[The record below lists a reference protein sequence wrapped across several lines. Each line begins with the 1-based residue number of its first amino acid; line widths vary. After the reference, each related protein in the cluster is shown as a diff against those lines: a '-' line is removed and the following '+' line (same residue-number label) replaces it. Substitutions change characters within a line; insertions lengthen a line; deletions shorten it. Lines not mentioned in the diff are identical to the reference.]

1 MRTDTS
7 KGFRLLENS
16 RNQKRT
22 DTGYEYRNT
31 LCSTDTPLSVPI
43 RYVFKNPQ
51 RLVFAGVYRYE
62 RKVVP
67 VRVAFRTDTGNYRT
81 DTRRPKA
88 NSPQRLYAYR
98 YRDKCTGTLCTR
110 SADLAAKSTSTAPK
124 HPQRSP
130 TASR

>member
-43 RYVFKNPQ
+43 R
-51 RLVFAGVYRYE
+51 
-62 RKVVP
+62 
-67 VRVAFRTDTGNYRT
+67 
-81 DTRRPKA
+81 RPKA
-88 NSPQRLYAYR
+88 NGPQRLYAYR
-98 YRDKCTGTLCTR
+98 YRDKRTGTLCTR

-130 TASR
+130 TASRWPAKVQGGEPGSSVVAGRTCWTGSGSARWVEPG